1 MIALIIIW
9 SAFIAFEV
17 WWNYRLIEVKGE
29 GINYTY
35 ARLRRGGAALALMLL
50 IIGLK
55 GFYYEYLA
63 VGFFQLSSYWA
74 TFDYALNIA
83 RGKPWY
89 YVSQTSPGD
98 WFLRFTTLN
107 DKPVA
112 LAFVRFWLIAYSLII
127 IL

>member
-1 MIALIIIW
+1 MIALLIIW
-9 SAFIAFEV
+9 PLFISFEV
-17 WWNYRLIEVKGE
+17 WWNYRLIEVKKQVP
-29 GINYTY
+29 NYAY
-35 ARLRRGGAALALMLL
+35 ARLRRAGAALALML
-50 IIGLK
+50 IVVGFK

-63 VGFFQLSSYWA
+63 VLFFQGA
-74 TFDYALNIA
+74 TFWGIFDYALNIA

-107 DKPVA
+107 DKPVP